1 MGDIE
6 PLWKLGLAAMMGVIG
21 YFLKDTAAS
30 LKDVRTLAEDHE
42 VRISVLE
49 SKGE

>member
-1 MGDIE
+1 ME
-6 PLWKLGLAAMMGVIG
+6 VEALLKLGLAAMMGVIG

-30 LKDVRTLAEDHE
+30 LKETRKLAEDHE

-49 SKGE
+49 AKGE